1 MGSCGGGKPYMRK
14 SDNPKM
20 NGNAGDVRRP
30 YITGGLIGPAMQYS
44 DDMAK
49 RRKRKDDDDEDEDD
63 EEKMA
68 KAKKSRKKGSGYG
81 TGMA

>member
-1 MGSCGGGKPYMRK
+1 MGSCGGGKPYMRR

-20 NGNAGDVRRP
+20 DGNAGDVRRP
-30 YITGGLIGPAMQYS
+30 YIVGGLVGPAMQYS

-49 RRKRKDDDDEDEDD
+49 RKRKDDEEDEDD

>member
-1 MGSCGGGKPYMRK
+1 MPGTCGGGKPYMRT

-20 NGNAGDVRRP
+20 NGGMGDVRRP
-30 YITGGLIGPAMQYS
+30 YITGGLVGPAMEYS
-44 DDMAK
+44 NDMD
-49 RRKRKDDDDEDEDD
+49 KRKKKRDDEDEDD

-68 KAKKSRKKGSGYG
+68 KARKSRKKGAGYG

>member
-1 MGSCGGGKPYMRK
+1 MPGTCGGGKPYMRT

-20 NGNAGDVRRP
+20 NGGMGDVRRP
-30 YITGGLIGPAMQYS
+30 YITGGLVGPAMQYS
-44 DDMAK
+44 DDMDKKKK
-49 RRKRKDDDDEDEDD
+49 RDDDDEDD

-68 KAKKSRKKGSGYG
+68 KAKKSRKKGAGYG

>member
-1 MGSCGGGKPYMRK
+1 MGTCGGGKPYKRM

-20 NGNAGDVRRP
+20 SGEGGDVRRP
-30 YITGGLIGPAMQYS
+30 YITGGLVGPAMQYS
-44 DDMAK
+44 DDMDK
-49 RRKRKDDDDEDEDD
+49 KKKRKDDDEDD

-68 KAKKSRKKGSGYG
+68 KARKSRKKGSSYG

>member
-1 MGSCGGGKPYMRK
+1 MGKCGGGKPYMRT

-20 NGNAGDVRRP
+20 NGGDGDVRRP
-30 YITGGLIGPAMQYS
+30 YITGGLVGPAMKYS

-49 RRKRKDDDDEDEDD
+49 RKKRDDEDED
-63 EEKMA
+63 EEERMA
-68 KAKKSRKKGSGYG
+68 RAKRSRKKGSGYG

>member
-1 MGSCGGGKPYMRK
+1 MGSCGGGKPYKRM

-20 NGNAGDVRRP
+20 SGEGGDVRRP
-30 YITGGLIGPAMQYS
+30 YITGGLVGPAMEYS
-44 DDMAK
+44 NDMD
-49 RRKRKDDDDEDEDD
+49 KRKKKRDDDEDE
-63 EEKMA
+63 EEQMA

>member
-1 MGSCGGGKPYMRK
+1 MGSCGGGKPYMRR

-20 NGNAGDVRRP
+20 DGTAGDFRRP

-44 DDMAK
+44 DDMD
-49 RRKRKDDDDEDEDD
+49 KRKKKRDDEDED
-63 EEKMA
+63 EEERMA
-68 KAKKSRKKGSGYG
+68 KARKSRKKGSGYG

>member
-20 NGNAGDVRRP
+20 NGTAGDFRRP
-30 YITGGLIGPAMQYS
+30 YIVGGLVGPAMQYS

-49 RRKRKDDDDEDEDD
+49 KKKRDDDDEDD

-68 KAKKSRKKGSGYG
+68 RAKKSRKSGKGYG
-81 TGMA
+81 TGTV

>member
-1 MGSCGGGKPYMRK
+1 MGTCGGGKPYKRM

-20 NGNAGDVRRP
+20 SGEGGDVRRP
-30 YITGGLIGPAMQYS
+30 YITGGLVGPAMEYS
-44 DDMAK
+44 NDMD
-49 RRKRKDDDDEDEDD
+49 KRKKKRDDEEDD

-68 KAKKSRKKGSGYG
+68 KAKKSRRKGAGYG

>member
-1 MGSCGGGKPYMRK
+1 MGTCGGGKPYKRM

-20 NGNAGDVRRP
+20 NGEGGDVRRP
-30 YITGGLIGPAMQYS
+30 YIVGGLVGPAMEYS
-44 DDMAK
+44 NDMD
-49 RRKRKDDDDEDEDD
+49 KRKKKRDDDDEDE
-63 EEKMA
+63 EERMV